1 MHVIP
6 GTKRSEAGC
15 LRKRANMKRGIF
27 LEEDK
32 QAVWTMACNGQLS
45 MNVAAQQME
54 QGGGKQGD
62 LLQSVSRETL
72 EERCKRIFLRGARMT
87 PSPSAFA
94 ADSGKCKVKQPAA
107 ALNSHSI

>member
-1 MHVIP
+1 M
-6 GTKRSEAGC
+6 
-15 LRKRANMKRGIF
+15 
-27 LEEDK
+27 EEDK
-32 QAVWTMACNGQLS
+32 QAVWTMACNGQLPLYECCG
-45 MNVAAQQME
+45 AANGTGRRE
-54 QGGGKQGD
+54 ARD

-87 PSPSAFA
+87 PLPSAFA